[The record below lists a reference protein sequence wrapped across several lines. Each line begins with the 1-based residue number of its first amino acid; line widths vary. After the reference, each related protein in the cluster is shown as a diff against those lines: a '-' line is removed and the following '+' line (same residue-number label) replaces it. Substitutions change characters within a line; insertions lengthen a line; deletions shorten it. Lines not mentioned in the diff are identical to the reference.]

1 METLLMYGF
10 EDSPLNNKYQEI
22 LKLDG
27 MLNNANI
34 PHVLKRMFD
43 GWQVCYPSDDEK
55 DMVMDA
61 IEHFGSFGKE
71 DDKLEIMGLLTPE
84 EEKDGPVLGH
94 LTADEVFMRIW
105 YHCHY
110 QWESFCE
117 IHSKPEESEES
128 EEPEENHVLT
138 PKEFAKA
145 MKDISDKL
153 VNPPKDRP
161 YYDEEYGHA
170 EMDDLMCDLLRSLGY
185 GDGVDIFENT
195 DKWYS

>member
-1 METLLMYGF
+1 MESLLMYGF
-10 EDSPLNNKYQEI
+10 GGSPLNNKYQEI
-22 LKLDG
+22 LKLDD
-27 MLNNANI
+27 MLNKANI

-84 EEKDGPVLGH
+84 EEKDDLVLGH

-105 YHCHY
+105 YHYRH

-117 IHSKPEESEES
+117 IYSEPEELKES

-138 PKEFAKA
+138 PEEFAKA

-153 VNPPKDRP
+153 ANPPKYRP
-161 YYDEEYGHA
+161 YYDKEDAHM

-185 GDGVDIFENT
+185 GDGVDIFDNT
-195 DKWYS
+195 DKWYA

>member
-1 METLLMYGF
+1 METLLMHGF
-10 EDSPLNNKYQEI
+10 GDSPLNNKYQEI
-22 LKLDG
+22 LKLDD
-27 MLNNANI
+27 MLNKANV
-34 PHVLKRMFD
+34 PHILKRMFD

-84 EEKDGPVLGH
+84 EEKDDLVLGH

-105 YHCHY
+105 YHYQY

-117 IHSKPEESEES
+117 IHSKPEEPEGP

-138 PKEFAKA
+138 PEEFVKA

-153 VNPPKDRP
+153 TNPSKDNP
-161 YYDEEYGHA
+161 YYDEEDSHA
-170 EMDDLMCDLLRSLGY
+170 EMDGLMCDLLRSLGY
-185 GDGVDIFENT
+185 GDGIDIFNKT
-195 DKWYS
+195 PKWYA

>member
-10 EDSPLNNKYQEI
+10 GDSPLSNKYQEI

-27 MLNNANI
+27 KLNNANI

-43 GWQVCYPSDDEK
+43 GWQICYPSDDEK
-55 DMVMDA
+55 DMVMDV

-71 DDKLEIMGLLTPE
+71 DDTLEIMGLLTPE
-84 EEKDGPVLGH
+84 EEKDDLVLGH

-105 YHCHY
+105 YHYHY
-110 QWESFCE
+110 RWETFCE

-128 EEPEENHVLT
+128 EEAEDNHALTPEEFT
-138 PKEFAKA
+138 KA

-153 VNPPKDRP
+153 VEDLP
-161 YYDEEYGHA
+161 YYDEEDAHM
-170 EMDDLMCDLLRSLGY
+170 EMDDLMCDLLRTLGY
-185 GDGVDIFENT
+185 GDGVDVFENT